1 MADDRIT
8 IDPEFL
14 PPSREG
20 GGRRTAWFAAGA
32 AVVAAIAFG
41 WLLGSPGPTESSDVA
56 ATDLTSTTVT
66 TTTTSTTVAT
76 TTTVPPAPRL
86 ADAGAPLSQLVPGF
100 TDTIVMLTTPS
111 ETFDVTRWNASEPT
125 TNVVLSIDRDPF
137 GPGGG
142 WPIGLDASGSWFARV
157 LEDGVLAVH
166 SIPDTGEEIPT
177 HEAVGLRVGS
187 AVWHDTIPGQLA
199 WLTCSRSSPGPT
211 VLTTLDLH
219 DGAAE
224 PVPLR
229 SFEQE
234 CAYGRG
240 NGVFLQSWSEDGLAV
255 DVLWDQ
261 PPSPISSH
269 VDGTLI
275 PAKPGDLTPV
285 EGLDDTPPRPVP
297 GLTDTELL
305 VDASWSP
312 DGTLIAV
319 NITPDIDSP
328 NSVVRIVD
336 STTGAV
342 LTETDWQ
349 GSGVI
354 SMTWSTDGRF
364 LLYPILHS
372 THEHTGPGSLVI
384 HDPTTDVTTT
394 IPLNEFVDEIRTN
407 IGDEPG

>member
-1 MADDRIT
+1 
-8 IDPEFL
+8 
-14 PPSREG
+14 
-20 GGRRTAWFAAGA
+20 
-32 AVVAAIAFG
+32 
-41 WLLGSPGPTESSDVA
+41 
-56 ATDLTSTTVT
+56 
-66 TTTTSTTVAT
+66 
-76 TTTVPPAPRL
+76 
-86 ADAGAPLSQLVPGF
+86 
-100 TDTIVMLTTPS
+100 
-111 ETFDVTRWNASEPT
+111 
-125 TNVVLSIDRDPF
+125 
-137 GPGGG
+137 
-142 WPIGLDASGSWFARV
+142 
-157 LEDGVLAVH
+157 
-166 SIPDTGEEIPT
+166 
-177 HEAVGLRVGS
+177 
-187 AVWHDTIPGQLA
+187 
-199 WLTCSRSSPGPT
+199 
-211 VLTTLDLH
+211 
-219 DGAAE
+219 
-224 PVPLR
+224 
-229 SFEQE
+229 
-234 CAYGRG
+234 
-240 NGVFLQSWSEDGLAV
+240 LQSWSEDGLAV

-275 PAKPGDLTPV
+275 PAKPGDLTLV

-364 LLYPILHS
+364 LLYTILHS